1 MKSFQAVDRIV
12 FVRSRQQMLVAAFLP
27 KKYFLTTF
35 LLNQAHGEAVMP
47 WCNSLCVYSNS
58 LQETLVSS
66 FHRRRVPRRHYSYWT
81 RRFGRFQ
88 YDWKRKILKDL
99 QHNKLHRVVY
109 TFLSA
114 GLIALNKFE
123 RVQTTDGQFFS
134 LVVLAKPD

>member
-66 FHRRRVPRRHYSYWT
+66 FHRRRVPLFLLNSKISKISVWLKKKNTKIFTTQQATSGSLHISFRWT
-81 RRFGRFQ
+81 DRIKQ
-88 YDWKRKILKDL
+88 IRK
-99 QHNKLHRVVY
+99 
-109 TFLSA
+109 
-114 GLIALNKFE
+114 G
-123 RVQTTDGQFFS
+123 TDYRWAIF
-134 LVVLAKPD
+134 